1 MPANLSQQYYSAEE
15 AFKSAVTPEEKIAAL
30 EEMLAVIPKHKGTEK
45 IQADIKKRLSKLR
58 DESKKKAKVARF
70 DPFNVE
76 KQGAGQVVLF
86 GYPNTGKSALVAT
99 LTRAKVKVADYPFA
113 TVVPQAG
120 MMPFE
125 DILIQ
130 MVDTPP
136 VTPDGLPPGLA
147 GTLANAD
154 VLIVVIDISSGAC
167 LDQLEDSFNILQ
179 ERRILREDASPRI
192 RGITPDRCLLVANK
206 ADLPGSEENL
216 AIIKEL
222 GPQNLTIYTVSAE
235 TGLNLEELKQ
245 TLFRVLNI
253 IRVYSKIPGREPDM
267 TVPFVLKRGSTAM
280 DMAETVHKDIARTLK
295 NARVW
300 GSAKFEGQTVQRDYE
315 LQDRDIVELNA

>member
-15 AFKSAVTPEEKIAAL
+15 VFKSAVTPEEKIAAL

-58 DESKKKAKVARF
+58 DDSKKKAKVARF

-76 KQGAGQVVLF
+76 KQGAGQVVLY
-86 GYPNTGKSALVAT
+86 GYPNTGKSALVAN

-113 TVVPQAG
+113 TIVPQAG

-130 MVDTPP
+130 LVDTPP

-147 GTLANAD
+147 GTLTNAD
-154 VLIVVIDISSGAC
+154 VLIVVIDISSGEC
-167 LDQLEDSFNILQ
+167 LDQLENSFNILR

-206 ADLPGSEENL
+206 ADLPSSEENL

-222 GPQNLTIYTVSAE
+222 GPPNLTLYTVSAA
-235 TGLNLEELKQ
+235 TGQNLEELKQ
-245 TLFRVLNI
+245 TLFQILDI

-267 TVPFVLKRGSTAM
+267 TAPFVLKRGSTVI
-280 DMAETVHKDIARTLK
+280 DLAETVHKDIARTLK
-295 NARVW
+295 SARVW

-315 LQDRDIVELNA
+315 LQDLDIVELNA